1 MNRDDI
7 IRRAH
12 EADCLDDQHYGTVWA
27 NKLERFAHLVAAAER
42 EALRKR
48 IERLE
53 QRLMCR
59 GGPDAHYCSHCDNS
73 LWVDDIH
80 GDAARACAVV
90 IHARGEK

>member
-27 NKLERFAHLVAAAER
+27 NKLERFAALVAAAER

-80 GDAARACAVV
+80 ARS
-90 IHARGEK
+90 EK

>member
-42 EALRKR
+42 EAWATAWVAVEVEKLPIKQKIRRVRKESSD
-48 IERLE
+48 ER
-53 QRLMCR
+53 
-59 GGPDAHYCSHCDNS
+59 
-73 LWVDDIH
+73 V
-80 GDAARACAVV
+80 
-90 IHARGEK
+90 

>member
-7 IRRAH
+7 IRMAH

-48 IERLE
+48 LERLE

-59 GGPDAHYCSHCDNS
+59 GGPDAHYFSHCDNS
-73 LWVDDIH
+73 LWGDDIH
-80 GDAARACAVV
+80 ARS
-90 IHARGEK
+90 EK